1 MIQERDAVL
10 YHNPF
15 DMNDRL
21 LIFING
27 DFQSYTIKNNM
38 ENLVQELTNWSI
50 VEELKNIYVISDIP
64 FAEELA
70 KNLKININVE
80 DM

>member
-50 VEELKNIYVISDIP
+50 VEELKKIYVISDIP
-64 FAEELA
+64 FGEELA
-70 KNLKININVE
+70 RNLQINTKVE